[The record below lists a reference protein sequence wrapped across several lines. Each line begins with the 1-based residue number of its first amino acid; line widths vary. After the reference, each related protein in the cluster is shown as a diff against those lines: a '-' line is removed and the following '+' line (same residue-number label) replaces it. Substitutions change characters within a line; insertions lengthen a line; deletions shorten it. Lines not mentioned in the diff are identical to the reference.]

1 MMTYEPKIEGRLL
14 QNLCPSGIRGVYVLL
29 VLRAAWQRKHE
40 TLSHC
45 LLIWEVHKVYLK

>member
-1 MMTYEPKIEGRLL
+1 MMTCEPKIESRLL

-29 VLRAAWQRKHE
+29 GVKAIWQRKHE

-45 LLIWEVHKVYLK
+45 LLIREVH